1 MGVNLWGESPLY
13 MNPVPSFY
21 DGNES
26 TSRRQGP
33 SPSYGVSRGRYREV
47 SSLSADRQVK
57 EVGVQSYEP
66 SLPRTRS
73 GEQESHTRPDTS
85 G

>member
-1 MGVNLWGESPLY
+1 MPINGRDFLRSAARAWCTPGMGVNLSACACPHADRWGESPLY

-26 TSRRQGP
+26 TSRRQAP
-33 SPSYGVSRGRYREV
+33 SPGYGVSRGRCLTYI
-47 SSLSADRQVK
+47 
-57 EVGVQSYEP
+57 
-66 SLPRTRS
+66 
-73 GEQESHTRPDTS
+73 DTE

>member
-1 MGVNLWGESPLY
+1 MGVNLWGESSLY

-33 SPSYGVSRGRYREV
+33 SPSYGVSRGHHREV
-47 SSLSADRQVK
+47 VGSGRQGLNLTGESPV
-57 EVGVQSYEP
+57 VPIARFRV
-66 SLPRTRS
+66 RS
-73 GEQESHTRPDTS
+73 DTTVHD